1 MNTWLDITSAEND
14 VEVTPE
20 HKPGMNQ
27 YCQGNVNRNVVSER
41 GKVTCLF
48 WQAMV
53 RLWLVLYALRMETV
67 RRGAKMIIGDH
78 HYLLRETE
86 EKNIIYL
93 KINNELI

>member
-27 YCQGNVNRNVVSER
+27 YCQGNVNRNIVSER

-53 RLWLVLYALRMETV
+53 RLWLVLYALRMETAQRSKDDH
-67 RRGAKMIIGDH
+67 RRSSLFIKRD
-78 HYLLRETE
+78 
-86 EKNIIYL
+86 
-93 KINNELI
+93 